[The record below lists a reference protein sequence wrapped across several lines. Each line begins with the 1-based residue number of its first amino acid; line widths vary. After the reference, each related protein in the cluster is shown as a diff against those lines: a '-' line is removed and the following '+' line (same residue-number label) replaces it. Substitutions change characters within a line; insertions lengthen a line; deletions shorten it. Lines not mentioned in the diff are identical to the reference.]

1 MTYVLKTII
10 KVINGSIL
18 SYNRMGSWLHAQVTH
33 NVAFIGTD
41 VNDSRGFK

>member
-18 SYNRMGSWLHAQVTH
+18 SYKRMGCWLQAQVTH
-33 NVAFIGTD
+33 NVAFIGSD
-41 VNDSRGFK
+41 VIDSRGFK